1 VKDALRAPENLS
13 AAIGYYRAMFD
24 PSLHGEQ
31 YAAAQDAGGRA
42 TPQPALYLHGVDDGC
57 LNGFDRD
64 TILAALPTEGS
75 QVEMVPD
82 AGHFLHL
89 EQPDRVNRLVLDF
102 LAG

>member
-1 VKDALRAPENLS
+1 MG

-31 YAAAQDAGGRA
+31 YAEAQDAGGQP
-42 TPQPALYLHGVDDGC
+42 TPQPTLYLHGVDDGC
-57 LNGFDRD
+57 LNGFDPEAIR
-64 TILAALPTEGS
+64 AALTTEGS
-75 QVEMVPD
+75 QVELVPE